1 MHLLRLIFNDEF
13 GSEREIVVD
22 QDRFVIGR
30 HSASDLSIPDPRL
43 SREHLYIER
52 HSGSY
57 FVEDKGSSNGS
68 KLNGTEIFEQVEIG
82 NGDVLDLGGGVIIRT
97 ELFAEHGRVSAD
109 ELPQPVATVR
119 SGTVASNGGNS
130 PQPQTNVTSGGF
142 PTSLLLIGPLV
153 AVIVLVFAG
162 GLFFV
167 LNGGSSSN
175 NRATTDDGD
184 DPIEINDEPI
194 NRNRRN
200 ESNDVTSTSKPEL
213 RPTAAPS
220 NLSSGN
226 SESVT
231 PRGTSETSKVEE
243 HGAAFLR
250 RIAINDPKAFLTG
263 EQAARVHGKI
273 IQLSSSSALAAN
285 INSAKRSSTQLAT
298 LAQSKNLKPQFLA
311 VAAIARLGSNKGDVV
326 QTAQSLVDVLDKLG
340 TQIGNELADDA
351 LLMIAAYDQGK
362 AGEFLKMRNML
373 QDLSNKFPES
383 SRSIR
388 TIWFLQK
395 NGKLTNAEFE
405 NALTFLAVGIIA
417 QNPKDFGVTA
427 ETLVF

>member
-1 MHLLRLIFNDEF
+1 MQLLRLIFNDEF
-13 GSEREIVVD
+13 GNEREVVVD

-30 HSASDLSIPDPRL
+30 HSATDLSIADPRL

-52 HSGSY
+52 LSGSY

-68 KLNGTEIFEQVEIG
+68 RLNGTEIFEPVEIRS
-82 NGDVLDLGGGVIIRT
+82 GDVLDLGGGVIIRT
-97 ELFAEHGRVSAD
+97 ELFADRERVPTGSFAK
-109 ELPQPVATVR
+109 PVAPER
-119 SGTVASNGGNS
+119 SGIVSESGATS
-130 PQPQTNVTSGGF
+130 PHPQAKSASGGF

-175 NRATTDDGD
+175 NQVTSDDGD
-184 DPIEINDEPI
+184 DPIEIDDEPVT
-194 NRNRRN
+194 RDRRIR
-200 ESNDVTSTSKPEL
+200 SNDVTSTSKPESS
-213 RPTAAPS
+213 PTAAPS

-226 SESVT
+226 SESVM

-263 EQAARVHGKI
+263 EQAARVNSKI
-273 IQLSSSSALAAN
+273 KQLSSSSALAAN
-285 INSAKRSSTQLAT
+285 INSAKRSSSQLAA

-362 AGEFLKMRNML
+362 GGELMKMRNML

-427 ETLVF
+427 ETLVL

>member
-1 MHLLRLIFNDEF
+1 MQLLRLIFNDEF
-13 GSEREIVVD
+13 GNERDVVVD

-30 HSASDLSIPDPRL
+30 HSATDLSIADPRL

-52 HSGSY
+52 LSGSY

-68 KLNGTEIFEQVEIG
+68 RLNGTEIFEPVEIRS
-82 NGDVLDLGGGVIIRT
+82 GDVLDLGGGVIIRT
-97 ELFAEHGRVSAD
+97 ELFADRERVPTGSFAK
-109 ELPQPVATVR
+109 PVAAER
-119 SGTVASNGGNS
+119 SGIVSESGATS
-130 PQPQTNVTSGGF
+130 PNPHAKSASGGF

-175 NRATTDDGD
+175 NQVTTNDGD
-184 DPIEINDEPI
+184 DPIEIDDEPV
-194 NRNRRN
+194 NRDRRIR
-200 ESNDVTSTSKPEL
+200 SNDVTSTSKPESS
-213 RPTAAPS
+213 PTAAPS

-226 SESVT
+226 SESVV

-263 EQAARVHGKI
+263 EQAARVNSKI
-273 IQLSSSSALAAN
+273 KQLSSSSALAAN
-285 INSAKRSSTQLAT
+285 INSAKKSSSQLAA

-362 AGEFLKMRNML
+362 AGELMKMRNML

-427 ETLVF
+427 ETLVL

>member
-1 MHLLRLIFNDEF
+1 MQLLRLIFSDEF
-13 GSEREIVVD
+13 GNEREVVVD

-30 HSASDLSIPDPRL
+30 HSATDLSIADPRL

-52 HSGSY
+52 LSGSY

-68 KLNGTEIFEQVEIG
+68 RLNGTEIFEPVEIRS
-82 NGDVLDLGGGVIIRT
+82 GDVLDLGGGVIIRT
-97 ELFAEHGRVSAD
+97 ELFADRERVTTGSFAK
-109 ELPQPVATVR
+109 PVAAER
-119 SGTVASNGGNS
+119 SGIVSESGATS
-130 PQPQTNVTSGGF
+130 PHPHAKSASGGF

-175 NRATTDDGD
+175 NQVTTDDGD
-184 DPIEINDEPI
+184 DPIEIDDEPV
-194 NRNRRN
+194 NRDRRIR
-200 ESNDVTSTSKPEL
+200 SNDVTSTSKPESS
-213 RPTAAPS
+213 PTAAPS

-226 SESVT
+226 SESVM

-263 EQAARVHGKI
+263 EQAARVNSKI
-273 IQLSSSSALAAN
+273 KQISSSSALAAN
-285 INSAKRSSTQLAT
+285 INSAKRSSSQLAA

-362 AGEFLKMRNML
+362 AGELMKMRNML

-427 ETLVF
+427 ETLVL

>member
-1 MHLLRLIFNDEF
+1 MQLLRLIFNDEF
-13 GSEREIVVD
+13 GNEREVVVD

-30 HSASDLSIPDPRL
+30 HSATDLSIADPRL

-52 HSGSY
+52 LSGSY

-68 KLNGTEIFEQVEIG
+68 RLNGTEIFEPVEIRS
-82 NGDVLDLGGGVIIRT
+82 GDVLDLGGGVIIRT
-97 ELFAEHGRVSAD
+97 ELFADRERIPTASFAK
-109 ELPQPVATVR
+109 PVAPER
-119 SGTVASNGGNS
+119 SGIVSESGATS
-130 PQPQTNVTSGGF
+130 PHPQAKSASGGF

-175 NRATTDDGD
+175 NQVTTPDGD
-184 DPIEINDEPI
+184 DPIEIDDEPVT
-194 NRNRRN
+194 RDRRIR
-200 ESNDVTSTSKPEL
+200 SNDVTSTSKPESS
-213 RPTAAPS
+213 PTAAPS

-226 SESVT
+226 SESVM

-263 EQAARVHGKI
+263 EQAARVNSKI
-273 IQLSSSSALAAN
+273 KQLSSSSALAAN
-285 INSAKRSSTQLAT
+285 INSAKRSSSQLAA

-362 AGEFLKMRNML
+362 AGELMKMRNML

-427 ETLVF
+427 ETLVL